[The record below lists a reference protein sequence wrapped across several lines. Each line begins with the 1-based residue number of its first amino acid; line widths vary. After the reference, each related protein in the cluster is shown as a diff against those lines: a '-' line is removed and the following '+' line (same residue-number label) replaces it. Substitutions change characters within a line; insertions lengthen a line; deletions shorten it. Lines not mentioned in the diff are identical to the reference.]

1 MASPLTDIVP
11 HDKLNLDACLQ
22 SPIDW
27 TLKSSPSAAPGG
39 CTLADVPFQ
48 GWNLLREDLVFP
60 CAVLKQSALRH
71 NSLWMRRYLAA
82 TGALIAPH
90 GKTSMAPQ
98 LFDMQ
103 LRDGAWAMTA
113 ATAAHVRIYRQFGVS
128 RILMANQL
136 IGRQNITVVL
146 DELRRDPAFDFYCL
160 VDSED
165 GIAILEEAIA
175 AAPIGRRLQVLVEVG
190 MEGGRTGARSVE
202 SALTVARRAAASPY
216 LSLRGVECFEG
227 IIRGGEELAADNA
240 IKALTRTMTM
250 VARAAVQENLFG
262 SGPVILTA
270 GGSAFFDIVAR
281 ELTDSDIGRATQVV
295 IRSGCYL
302 THDSG
307 FYRDLV
313 ADLLRRDLSA
323 RALGDLRPSLEVW
336 ATVQSRP
343 ERDRVVIS
351 LGKRDAPYD
360 VRLPTPL
367 VWSRTG
373 MAAPEA
379 LSDDHLIIRLDDQ
392 HGYMSIPPDGPL
404 RVGDLIG
411 LGVSHPC
418 GAFDRWPVL
427 FIVDDDY
434 NVTSAVKTYF

>member
-1 MASPLTDIVP
+1 MTDLAQ
-11 HDKLNLDACLQ
+11 DGGLNLDACLQ

-27 TLKSSPSAAPGG
+27 TLKSSPPAPGG
-39 CTLADVPFQ
+39 ALRVTDVPSQ

-113 ATAAHVRIYRQFGVS
+113 ATAAHVRVYRRFGVS

-136 IGRQNITVVL
+136 IGRQNIAVVL

-190 MEGGRTGARSVE
+190 IEGGRTGARSVE
-202 SALTVARRAAASPY
+202 SAVAVARRAAASPY

-227 IIRGGEELAADNA
+227 IIRGGEQLAGDDA
-240 IKALTRTMTM
+240 IKALTRTMGQ
-250 VARAAVQENLFG
+250 VARAGVDENLFAP
-262 SGPVILTA
+262 GPVILTA

-281 ELTDSDIGRATQVV
+281 DLGGVDIGRATQVV

-307 FYRDLV
+307 FYRDLL
-313 ADLLRRDLSA
+313 ADLLRRDPA
-323 RALGDLRPSLEVW
+323 AKALGDLQPALELW
-336 ATVQSRP
+336 TTVQSRP
-343 ERDRVVIS
+343 EPDRVVVS

-367 VWSRTG
+367 FWFRAG
-373 MAAPEA
+373 MAAPQA
-379 LSDDHLIIRLDDQ
+379 LSDNYLVVRLDDQ
-392 HGYMSIPPDGPL
+392 HGYMSIPPDGHL

-427 FIVDDDY
+427 FILDDDY

>member
-1 MASPLTDIVP
+1 MDTSVNGGLC
-11 HDKLNLDACLQ
+11 LDPCLQ
-22 SPIDW
+22 NPIDW
-27 TLKSSPSAAPGG
+27 TLKSSPATPHGAL
-39 CTLADVPFQ
+39 TLADVASQ
-48 GWNLLREDLVFP
+48 GWNLLREDLMFP
-60 CAVLKQSALRH
+60 CAVLKQSALEH
-71 NSLWMRRYLAA
+71 NSRWMRQFLDA

-113 ATAAHVRIYRQFGVS
+113 ATAAHVRIYRHFGVS

-136 IGRQNITVVL
+136 VGRQNIAFVL
-146 DELRRDPAFDFYCL
+146 AELRRDPAFDFYCL
-160 VDSED
+160 VDSAESV
-165 GIAILEEAIA
+165 AILDDAIS

-190 MEGGRTGARSVE
+190 MVGGRTGARSAE
-202 SALTVARRAAASPY
+202 AALAVARRAAASPHI
-216 LSLRGVECFEG
+216 SLRGVECFEG
-227 IIRGGEELAADNA
+227 IIQGGEQLAADDA
-240 IKALTRTMTM
+240 VKALTRTMAQ
-250 VARAAVQENLFG
+250 VARAGVGENLFAP
-262 SGPVILTA
+262 GPVILTA
-270 GGSAFFDIVAR
+270 GGSAFFDIVAKD
-281 ELTDSDIGRATQVV
+281 LGSVDIGRATQVV

-313 ADLLRRDLSA
+313 ADLLRRDPA
-323 RALGDLRPSLEVW
+323 AKALGDLQSALELW
-336 ATVQSRP
+336 TTVQSRP
-343 ERDRVVIS
+343 EPDRVVVS

-367 VWSRTG
+367 FWFRTG
-373 MAAPEA
+373 MAAPQA
-379 LSDDHLIIRLDDQ
+379 LSDKYVVVRLDDQ
-392 HGYMSIPPDGPL
+392 HGYMSMPPDGHL

-427 FIVDDDY
+427 FILDDDY